1 MKTIRKAVGAG
12 SSPKPYNISLVK
24 MDRTAESSIFLKI
37 NVVVVSG

>member
-12 SSPKPYNISLVK
+12 SSPKPYISLVK